1 MLELKNQQF
10 ELLGRKNLLL
20 KTNSMIVNEDNAKVV
35 LLQAI
40 YWGVCTSDVKS
51 YVSGKGSYFGHEMLL
66 KVIYS
71 RMPNLA
77 KGTYVVPI
85 HTNPQGKHII
95 KLSYQKYFIIKE
107 EDIDNLFPIES
118 INLKNFV
125 FLDTLSCVLH
135 AIKKIAKYCDIDKS
149 EIVILGDGFVGQLFD
164 KVLKSKRAVTQISK
178 RNHIVSNYSTNIC
191 IDTTGN
197 AEFINRHI
205 ELIENAGIIIL
216 FSQINMKNLDIEKIR
231 KNDMCIFYSY
241 FCQRDDIIDAIEYLK
256 ENSLD
261 DLVQVFSGA
270 EKLKDVLD
278 LTEEKQIIRGIISLE

>member
-1 MLELKNQQF
+1 VLELKNQQF
-10 ELLGRKNLLL
+10 ELSGRKNLLL
-20 KTNSMIVNEDNAKVV
+20 KTNSIIVNDDNAKVV

-51 YVSGKGSYFGHEMLL
+51 YVSGKGAYFGHEMLL

-71 RMPNLA
+71 RIPNLV

-85 HTNPQGKHII
+85 HTNPQGKHTI
-95 KLSYQKYFIIKE
+95 KLSYQKYFIMKE

-118 INLKNFV
+118 IDLKNFI

-164 KVLKSKRAVTQISK
+164 KVLKSKGAVTQISR
-178 RNHIVSNYSTNIC
+178 RNHIVSNYSANVC

-205 ELIENAGIIIL
+205 ELIDNEGIIIL
-216 FSQINMKNLDIEKIR
+216 FSQINMKNLNIEKIR

-241 FCQRDDIIDAIEYLK
+241 FCQRDDVADAIEYLR